1 MKKQKK
7 KPLFLEGPH
16 EKIQTPPQNFFF
28 KLKTKV
34 RSLKLKK
41 KILDSF

>member
-16 EKIQTPPQNFFF
+16 EKIQTPTKNFFF
-28 KLKTKV
+28 LIKDKGAFSKIKKL
-34 RSLKLKK
+34 
-41 KILDSF
+41 F